1 MVAKINE
8 DKARIES
15 ARKKTEEK
23 KKGKANDEAVI
34 AVQMVSRSSSSEYC
48 PNVEVE
54 MIKRE
59 ESAESLLKG
68 TSPNLLG
75 GDDDSVSV
83 CSEKTT

>member
-8 DKARIES
+8 DKARIKS
-15 ARKKTEEK
+15 ARKKAEEK

-54 MIKRE
+54 M
-59 ESAESLLKG
+59 
-68 TSPNLLG
+68 
-75 GDDDSVSV
+75 V
-83 CSEKTT
+83 